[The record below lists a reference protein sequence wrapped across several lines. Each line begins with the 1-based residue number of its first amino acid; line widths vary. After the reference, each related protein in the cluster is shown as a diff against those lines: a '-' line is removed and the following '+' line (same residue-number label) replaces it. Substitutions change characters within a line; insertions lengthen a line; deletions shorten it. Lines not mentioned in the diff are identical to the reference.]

1 MSSGE
6 YHMREM
12 KRMEDCSV
20 HEAVCIPRCCC
31 GKDFFAIYFKFVF
44 KIIRSLIKIKSSVF
58 AFTVNEK
65 LKLYLQSSI
74 FCDTISAKFRP
85 RYVCSA

>member
-1 MSSGE
+1 MCL
-6 YHMREM
+6 RPFVFRD
-12 KRMEDCSV
+12 KDI
-20 HEAVCIPRCCC
+20 CITSNICC

-85 RYVCSA
+85 RYVCSAKND